1 MKRHLLL
8 VVLIALLIRAYLVS
22 ISCVCADIL
31 SFHIWASMLQAGK
44 RLYSQVPCNYP
55 PLSVWFSWL
64 VFVYSGGPSFA
75 VWMRIPMVLADC
87 VTVAMLF
94 TIAPWMAWAYALNPV
109 SLLLILHGQMDPIM
123 VASTL
128 GAILLMPSLWS
139 AVVLS
144 IGIGLKSYPILL
156 LPLFLLRVPGL
167 TRKVFYAA
175 LATAPLLTLVPYWR
189 QDAAAVR
196 TFVLRYPGVIDQGWA
211 AFFRYS
217 PPNWWQ
223 WVWPNHDLGNTAVFN
238 SKQWF
243 WYPYAALLIWDA
255 VTVLYGYA
263 NRLSAMVAGVYL
275 LFYVV
280 LGTISVQHLLWAL
293 PFFLIV
299 WPRFALIYTV
309 IATTTMFG
317 EYTALNLA
325 GIMYPGPFAR
335 FRPSGNWFQFYR
347 WATGVCW
354 MVCAGWLLSRVI
366 PRGVKKTA

>member
-1 MKRHLLL
+1 MLPAQRQHAEDAAHGGLAVLGVQLAAEHADRGANAIGPPQQILGAHGRATGPILVLGVIAARAVTAVLTQQRAGVAVEDAHLL
-8 VVLIALLIRAYLVS
+8 VVPLHVHGGAEA
-22 ISCVCADIL
+22 
-31 SFHIWASMLQAGK
+31 AGGHG
-44 RLYSQVPCNYP
+44 V
-55 PLSVWFSWL
+55 V
-64 VFVYSGGPSFA
+64 G
-75 VWMRIPMVLADC
+75 
-87 VTVAMLF
+87 TV
-94 TIAPWMAWAYALNPV
+94 
-109 SLLLILHGQMDPIM
+109 HGQMDPIM

-196 TFVLRYPGVIDQGWA
+196 TFVLHYPGVIDQGWA

-325 GIMYPGPFAR
+325 GIMYPVRWTPFFGQADKLKSLR
-335 FRPSGNWFQFYR
+335 RSGEEER
-347 WATGVCW
+347 WRSASNTVGS
-354 MVCAGWLLSRVI
+354 SR
-366 PRGVKKTA
+366 RRWCCGL